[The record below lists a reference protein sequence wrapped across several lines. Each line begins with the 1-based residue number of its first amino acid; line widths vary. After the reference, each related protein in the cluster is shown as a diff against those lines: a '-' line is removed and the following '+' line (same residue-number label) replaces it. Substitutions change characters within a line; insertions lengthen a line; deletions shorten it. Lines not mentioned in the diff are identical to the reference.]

1 MTIQEYKDALLQ
13 AADSCRD
20 TARNIPHS
28 NMVPE
33 FYAFTKASDAYRRAL
48 RLLEFVDFSQ
58 NANLDDIQKTTSY
71 AED

>member
-20 TARNIPHS
+20 TARDTPPS

-33 FYAFTKASDAYRRAL
+33 FYAFIKASDAYRRAL
-48 RLLEFVDFSQ
+48 RLLEFVDFG
-58 NANLDDIQKTTSY
+58 QKGS
-71 AED
+71 